1 MKVQLGRAANNRK
14 GDTIMTTNYFSMEG
28 KTAIFTGGCGNLGKV
43 MVKALLEYGANVAV
57 PSRTDRFDE
66 SYDTYRKNGQLYFT
80 EADLSETESTK
91 KAFAEINA
99 HFGKIDVL
107 VNCAAYG
114 GGAGGKSCEYRL
126 DKISDETWA
135 EGVDGTLGVIFRCT
149 REIIPYFDQNG
160 GGNIVNIGSMYGIV
174 APDFDIYGDN
184 IPWNPPTY
192 GAGKAG
198 VLQFT
203 RYCAS
208 ALARRNIRVNSLTPG
223 PFPNIT
229 SNTDMEFIGR
239 LSNKTMMKRTGKAE
253 ELNGGLLLLCSD
265 ASSFMTGTNIVV
277 DGGMTNW

>member
-1 MKVQLGRAANNRK
+1 MAQ
-14 GDTIMTTNYFSMEG
+14 DIFSMKD
-28 KTAIFTGGCGNLGKV
+28 KTVVFTGGGGNLGRV
-43 MVKALLEYGANVAV
+43 MVRSLLEYGATVIV
-57 PSRTDRFDE
+57 PEIADTFDE
-66 SYDTYRKNGQLYFT
+66 SYDEYKKDGRLHVIISDLKST
-80 EADLSETESTK
+80 EGTK
-91 KAFAEINA
+91 AAFATAYELGAN
-99 HFGKIDVL
+99 KIDVL
-107 VNCAAYG
+107 VNCVAYG

-126 DKISDETWA
+126 DKIPDETWL
-135 EGVDGTLGVIFRCT
+135 EGVDGTLNVIFRCT
-149 REIIPYFDQNG
+149 REVIPYFDKQG
-160 GGNIVNIGSMYGIV
+160 KGNIVNIGSMYGLV

-208 ALARRNIRVNSLTPG
+208 ALARRGIRVNSLTPG

-229 SNTDMEFIGR
+229 PKSDMDFIAR
-239 LSNKTMMKRTGKAE
+239 LSDKTMLKRTGKAE
-253 ELNGGLLLLCSD
+253 ELCGGLLLLCSE